1 MENPDL
7 GDGSFIG
14 RVTIV
19 IEISDCDGNRVIEK
33 CSSVFHKRID
43 EIISKKIQELI
54 FSLNENLSIDRLVV
68 DIGMI
73 EYELFEVQMVDKLT
87 LALEKALSV
96 YYQAIPKFSL
106 GETGAYPTCQSER
119 QLIENGLLAQSL
131 PQMSAA
137 LVENRI
143 SVPSVPSVQS
153 VADIAAETTATGELS
168 LIATVEHYLQQGDW
182 STPSNQILPLN
193 SQESPLITQDLW
205 LQVQRQPQ
213 QWLPML
219 AKHCLQPSGR
229 RRLSVILSQAAQKVL
244 CRLMTEDNP
253 IAVQFNHTSRV
264 TPEQL
269 TTAAEHYFR
278 NQGAVTKENPD
289 VISTPLEWPPQT
301 TPPIAMTEQLNHTAR
316 RGIPEQLTTAAEQYF
331 RNQGAVTKENPD
343 VISTPLEWPPQ
354 TTPPIAMTEQ
364 LNHTARRGMPE
375 QLTTTAEHY
384 FRNQGAVAK
393 ENPEATPTQPK
404 WLPQKASSVASDLTR
419 RVDKET
425 PEPIFATTLKGNKP
439 PAWSGTK
446 PVAQPMGVDIAP
458 ISGKVLAVSNAGS
471 LIFWPLL
478 STFFSI
484 FGLLEKQVFINQ
496 QAQVDA
502 VCLLDWLIWG
512 DDEISNRRLTLT
524 KVLCGLPMHFDAAWC
539 APAAEQKIVISE
551 WLEGVRGQLPAWK
564 RMGSEDIRTL
574 FLQRAG
580 EILWLEGGITIHVN
594 SEIYDALINDWPWPM
609 NMACFNWLQQPL
621 TIRWL

>member
-54 FSLNENLSIDRLVV
+54 FSLNENLSIDRLAV

-73 EYELFEVQMVDKLT
+73 EYELFEVQMADKLT

-106 GETGAYPTCQSER
+106 GETGAYPRCQSER

-131 PQMSAA
+131 PQMSAT

-143 SVPSVPSVQS
+143 SVPSVPSVPS
-153 VADIAAETTATGELS
+153 VVDIAAETTATGELS

-182 STPSNQILPLN
+182 PTPSNQILPLN

-219 AKHCLQPSGR
+219 AKHGLQPLGL
-229 RRLSVILSQAAQKVL
+229 RRLSVILPQSAQKAL
-244 CRLMTEDNP
+244 YRLLIEDNA
-253 IAVQFNHTSRV
+253 IVAQLNHTSTV

-269 TTAAEHYFR
+269 TTAAEHYFKK
-278 NQGAVTKENPD
+278 QSV
-289 VISTPLEWPPQT
+289 
-301 TPPIAMTEQLNHTAR
+301 
-316 RGIPEQLTTAAEQYF
+316 
-331 RNQGAVTKENPD
+331 
-343 VISTPLEWPPQ
+343 
-354 TTPPIAMTEQ
+354 
-364 LNHTARRGMPE
+364 
-375 QLTTTAEHY
+375 
-384 FRNQGAVAK
+384 VAK
-393 ENPEATPTQPK
+393 DSPEITPTQPK
-404 WLPQKASSVASDLTR
+404 WLPQKAPSGASDLTHG
-419 RVDKET
+419 VDKDKEASNSSL
-425 PEPIFATTLKGNKP
+425 ATTLKKNKP
-439 PAWSGTK
+439 EACLGTK
-446 PVAQPMGVDIAP
+446 TTAQSMGVNITP
-458 ISGKVLAVSNAGS
+458 ISGQTLAVSNAGGV
-471 LIFWPLL
+471 IFWPLL
-478 STFFSI
+478 STFFSV

-512 DDEISNRRLTLT
+512 DDEISDGRLMLT
-524 KVLCGLPMHFDAAWC
+524 KLLCGLPIHFDAGWC
-539 APAAEQKIVISE
+539 TPATEQKILIGE
-551 WLEGVRGQLPAWK
+551 WLERVREQLPAWK
-564 RMGSEDIRTL
+564 RMGPEDIRTL
-574 FLQRAG
+574 FLQRSG
-580 EILWLEGGITIHVN
+580 EILWLETGVTIHVN
-594 SEIYDALINDWPWPM
+594 PEIYDALINDWPWPM